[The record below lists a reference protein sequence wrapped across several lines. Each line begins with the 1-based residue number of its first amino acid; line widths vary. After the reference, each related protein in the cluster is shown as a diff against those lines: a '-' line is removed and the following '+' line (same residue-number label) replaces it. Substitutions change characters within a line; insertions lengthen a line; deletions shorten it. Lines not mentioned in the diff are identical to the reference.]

1 MSNKSKCLAI
11 NPNLYIKRIGAGM
24 YSFYQV
30 FEGQYFFAN
39 SAKTEQ
45 QAWALALV
53 RLEQQQ

>member
-11 NPNLYIKRIGAGM
+11 NPNLYIKQIGAGM

-30 FEGQYFFAN
+30 FDGQYFFAN

-45 QAWALALV
+45 QAWALALE
-53 RLEQQQ
+53 RLEHQQ

>member
-30 FEGQYFFAN
+30 FDGQYFFAN

-45 QAWALALV
+45 QAWVLALE